1 MLWNLWDSM
10 GVEITTPMALT
21 ADQFAGC
28 TVKDLYDSMLY
39 SATKMD
45 YYLDLMQSNALR
57 NSGKYIDAK
66 VWMLEWERCYDAASS
81 ALESTY
87 GWATRDQVVD
97 MINKDME
104 LASQRRK
111 IFG

>member
-1 MLWNLWDSM
+1 
-10 GVEITTPMALT
+10 MALT

-45 YYLDLMQSNALR
+45 YYLDLMHNNAI

-66 VWMLEWERCYDAASS
+66 VWMLEWERCYDAASA

-97 MINKDME
+97 MINKD
-104 LASQRRK
+104 LALIAQRRK